1 MLGEEGTVA
10 REPRQKGS
18 SVLPLIE
25 RLKAH
30 PDREK
35 LVPEGLWKYFDDHLL
50 VSGWYPEQDYFTL
63 LQALVKTIDPKTVG
77 GDVWRFFAKY
87 SVQRDIAGGDDG
99 AASTPAKAVY
109 RNFGSDIDGDP
120 DQLFKRAVRLWSQYH
135 DSGTMQVV
143 GGRARTNSVVVQ
155 LVGFI
160 IPVDGFVRLQGYYL
174 EEFGRVLGI
183 ALESKVTKSTARG
196 QPLCEWEYILE
207 RTPASEAYVASLPP
221 LA

>member
-1 MLGEEGTVA
+1 MA
-10 REPRQKGS
+10 REPCQKGS
-18 SVLPLIE
+18 SVLPVVQ

-35 LVPEGLWKYFDDHLL
+35 LVPEALWKYFGDHLL
-50 VSGWYPEQDYFTL
+50 VSGWYPEQDYFAL

-87 SVQRDIAGGDDG
+87 SVQRDIGGGDAE
-99 AASTPAKAVY
+99 AASAPTKGVY
-109 RNFGSDIDGDP
+109 RNFASDADADP
-120 DQLFKRAVRLWSQYH
+120 EQLFKRAVRLWSQYH

-143 GGRARTNSVVVQ
+143 GGRVRTNSVVVQ
-155 LVGFI
+155 LVGFT

-183 ALESKVTKSTARG
+183 ALESKVTRSTARG
-196 QPLCEWEYILE
+196 QPLCEWEYVLE

-221 LA
+221 LT